1 MRNTIAKRIRKG
13 LKPGQTRRDYKDL
26 KEFFKS
32 VPRPIKDKI
41 ARAKNK
47 AKKAKVN
54 ND

>member
-1 MRNTIAKRIRKG
+1 MRNAIAKRIRKG
-13 LKPGQTRRDYKDL
+13 MKPEQTRRDYKDL

-32 VPRPIKDKI
+32 VPRNIKAQI

-47 AKKAKVN
+47 AVKARVN